1 MIYPIIL
8 FVKFS
13 DPLGVAV
20 MELPENEI
28 EVAKRTDTTTS
39 SENEDTEDSNIKEET
54 NLGVS
59 ESEESDSKLDK
70 PQEEEVSTEEV
81 GSDDVSTVEASNLL
95 IDFWKLTSYLNVLIK
110 ILLIVNRNMYIEE
123 EACAAS
129 SLGHRVLSI
138 IVVPRVIPVA

>member
-1 MIYPIIL
+1 MIYLFIL

-28 EVAKRTDTTTS
+28 DVAKRTDTTTS

-81 GSDDVSTVEASNLL
+81 GSDDASTVEASNLL
-95 IDFWKLTSYLNVLIK
+95 IDI
-110 ILLIVNRNMYIEE
+110 
-123 EACAAS
+123 
-129 SLGHRVLSI
+129 
-138 IVVPRVIPVA
+138 

>member
-1 MIYPIIL
+1 M

-28 EVAKRTDTTTS
+28 EVTEKSRTTAS
-39 SENEDTEDSNIKEET
+39 SEKEDKDDGNIKEET
-54 NLGVS
+54 KLGVS

-70 PQEEEVSTEEV
+70 PQEKKEVSTKEV

-95 IDFWKLTSYLNVLIK
+95 IDF
-110 ILLIVNRNMYIEE
+110 
-123 EACAAS
+123 
-129 SLGHRVLSI
+129 
-138 IVVPRVIPVA
+138 

>member
-95 IDFWKLTSYLNVLIK
+95 IDI
-110 ILLIVNRNMYIEE
+110 
-123 EACAAS
+123 
-129 SLGHRVLSI
+129 
-138 IVVPRVIPVA
+138 

>member
-1 MIYPIIL
+1 MIYLFIL

-95 IDFWKLTSYLNVLIK
+95 IDI
-110 ILLIVNRNMYIEE
+110 
-123 EACAAS
+123 
-129 SLGHRVLSI
+129 
-138 IVVPRVIPVA
+138 

>member
-1 MIYPIIL
+1 M

-20 MELPENEI
+20 IELPENEI
-28 EVAKRTDTTTS
+28 EVTEKSRTTAS
-39 SENEDTEDSNIKEET
+39 SEKEDTEDGNIKEEI

-70 PQEEEVSTEEV
+70 LQEEREVSTEEV

-95 IDFWKLTSYLNVLIK
+95 IDI
-110 ILLIVNRNMYIEE
+110 
-123 EACAAS
+123 
-129 SLGHRVLSI
+129 
-138 IVVPRVIPVA
+138 

>member
-1 MIYPIIL
+1 ML
-8 FVKFS
+8 VKFS

-81 GSDDVSTVEASNLL
+81 GSDDASTVEASNLL
-95 IDFWKLTSYLNVLIK
+95 IDI
-110 ILLIVNRNMYIEE
+110 
-123 EACAAS
+123 
-129 SLGHRVLSI
+129 
-138 IVVPRVIPVA
+138 

>member
-1 MIYPIIL
+1 M

-95 IDFWKLTSYLNVLIK
+95 IDI
-110 ILLIVNRNMYIEE
+110 
-123 EACAAS
+123 
-129 SLGHRVLSI
+129 
-138 IVVPRVIPVA
+138 